1 MTPKKDIE
9 PKTFKVVTKPLK
21 FTLDEVKDMIES
33 YFNDTPMNKWT
44 VTGLALL
51 FGSRQTLINYQKLKG
66 YSTMINQA
74 KLMVENKYELM
85 LDSRSSTGA
94 IFALKNFG
102 WVDRTESNIEVSGKD
117 IGFSIKNIYK
127 DTNEAEEA

>member
-1 MTPKKDIE
+1 MTHKKDII
-9 PKTFKVVTKPLK
+9 TKPLK
-21 FTLDEVKDMIES
+21 FTVEEVENMIDT
-33 YFNDTPMNKWT
+33 YFNDTPMKQWT

-51 FGSRQTLINYQKLKG
+51 FGSRQLLDDYQKRKP
-66 YSTMINQA
+66 YTAMITRA

-102 WVDRTESNIEVSGKD
+102 WVDKTEIESTNRH
-117 IGFSIKNIYK
+117 SIEAPQTLEDWY
-127 DTNEAEEA
+127 NENRKKK

>member
-1 MTPKKDIE
+1 MTPKRDIE
-9 PKTFKVVTKPLK
+9 IKPFKVVTKPLK

-33 YFNDTPMNKWT
+33 YFNETDIKQWT

-51 FGSRQTLINYQKLKG
+51 FGSRQTLNNYQKLKG
-66 YSTMINQA
+66 YSTMITQA

-102 WVDRTESNIEVSGKD
+102 WVDKTEIESTNRH
-117 IGFSIKNIYK
+117 SIEAPQTLEDWY
-127 DTNEAEEA
+127 NENRKKK

>member
-1 MTPKKDIE
+1 MTLKKRS
-9 PKTFKVVTKPLK
+9 VGQPLL
-21 FTLDEVKDMIES
+21 FTVEEVERMINS
-33 YFNDTPMNKWT
+33 YFEETPMKQWT
-44 VTGLALL
+44 ITGLALL
-51 FGSRQTLINYQKLKG
+51 FGSRQTLDNYQDRKE
-66 YSTMINQA
+66 YSEMITYA

-127 DTNEAEEA
+127 DTDEAEEA

>member
-1 MTPKKDIE
+1 MTHKKDII
-9 PKTFKVVTKPLK
+9 TKPLK
-21 FTLDEVKDMIES
+21 FTVEEVENMIDT
-33 YFNDTPMNKWT
+33 YFNDTPMKQWT

-51 FGSRQTLINYQKLKG
+51 FGSRQLLDDYQKRKP
-66 YSTMINQA
+66 YTAMITKA

-85 LDSRSSTGA
+85 LDSRSTTGA

-127 DTNEAEEA
+127 DTDEAEEA